1 MPKPLLTSKEIDS
14 ALATLPGWQLRDDHK
29 AMHKDFKFKNF
40 REAFAFM
47 GRVAECAEAL
57 NHHPDW
63 SNVYNRVSIT
73 LNTHDS
79 GGLTALDMQLAQKI
93 ELAKNGL

>member
-1 MPKPLLTSKEIDS
+1 MPKPLLSQTEIHT
-14 ALATLPGWQLRDDHK
+14 ALAKLNGWQLTADQK
-29 AMHKDFKFKNF
+29 AIHKDFKFKNF

-47 GRVAECAEAL
+47 GRVAECAESMG
-57 NHHPDW
+57 HHPDW

-79 GGLTALDMQLAQKI
+79 GGLTILDMQLAQKI
-93 ELAKNGL
+93 EGAL